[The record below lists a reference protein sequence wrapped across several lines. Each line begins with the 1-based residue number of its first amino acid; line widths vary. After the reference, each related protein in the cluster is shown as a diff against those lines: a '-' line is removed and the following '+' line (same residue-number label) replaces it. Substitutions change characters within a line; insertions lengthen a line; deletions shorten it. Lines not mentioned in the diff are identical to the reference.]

1 MAEKRDY
8 YETLGVGKSSS
19 DDELKKAYRKMA
31 KQYHPDVNPGDAN
44 AEEKFKEISEA
55 YGVLSDP
62 QKRSAYDQYGHA
74 AFDPGSG
81 GGGGGGFY
89 SNSFDMNDIFS
100 SVFGGG
106 GFEDF
111 FGGSSTRRRNG
122 PRNGA
127 DITANIQIK
136 FEEAVFGTQRD
147 IKVQSRAACPTCKGT
162 GAKPGTF
169 AENCRTCGGSGQ
181 ERHQVQTPLGY
192 MTTTRVCSSCHGEGK
207 IIKTP
212 CPDCKGVGTIADEK
226 TLQVTIP
233 KGIDNGM
240 TVRLSGK
247 GHPGE
252 RGGMPGNLLINVY
265 VQPHKVF
272 ARDGMNLHL
281 DMPITFVQA
290 ALGDEIMIPTLEGEE
305 KLTIKPGTQPNTV
318 VSIRGKGIPNV
329 KNSRML
335 GDLVVKLVVN
345 VPTQLSER
353 QKQKLREFG
362 EEMGEENKDV
372 KKNIFDKIKW
382 KN

>member
-1 MAEKRDY
+1 
-8 YETLGVGKSSS
+8 
-19 DDELKKAYRKMA
+19 MA

-74 AFDPGSG
+74 AFDPAG

-89 SNSFDMNDIFS
+89 SSDFNMNDIFS

-111 FGGSSTRRRNG
+111 FGGSTTRRRNG

-147 IKVQSRAACPTCKGT
+147 ITVQSLEACHTCKGT

-169 AENCRTCGGSGQ
+169 AESCKSCGGSGQ

-192 MTTTRVCSSCHGEGK
+192 MTTTRVCSACHGEGRIVK
-207 IIKTP
+207 SP
-212 CPDCKGVGTIADEK
+212 CPDCKGAGTVPATK

-272 ARDGMNLHL
+272 TRDAMNLHL
-281 DMPITFVQA
+281 EMPITFVQA

-305 KLTIKPGTQPNTV
+305 KLTIKPGTQPNHV
-318 VSIRGKGIPNV
+318 VSIRGKGVPNV

-345 VPTQLSER
+345 VPTQLTER